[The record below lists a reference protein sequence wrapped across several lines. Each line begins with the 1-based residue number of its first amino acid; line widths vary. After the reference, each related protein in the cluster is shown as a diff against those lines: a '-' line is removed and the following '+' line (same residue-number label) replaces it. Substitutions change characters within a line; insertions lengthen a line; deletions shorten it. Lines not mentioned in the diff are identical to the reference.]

1 MLYVYIVGN
10 TARDR
15 YNFLG
20 ELLSLLRF
28 VVGSEQHTSPE
39 KGNFATLKSTYSFKS
54 STVVVDVFMLH
65 FLPPFVSFRSYTQ
78 SNLIPSILFPSLATS
93 LTDPFDNHQKI
104 SQSEAEKSKG
114 KRKIGFSSFDESI
127 GKRNG
132 CQKTHR
138 QAMASG
144 NIY

>member
-65 FLPPFVSFRSYTQ
+65 FS
-78 SNLIPSILFPSLATS
+78 
-93 LTDPFDNHQKI
+93 
-104 SQSEAEKSKG
+104 
-114 KRKIGFSSFDESI
+114 SSF
-127 GKRNG
+127 
-132 CQKTHR
+132 CFFFVLTHN
-138 QAMASG
+138 QISFL
-144 NIY
+144 